1 MRVTGTDS
9 RKLVLWTREER
20 TMAGGGGGGVEVGR
34 GGKRT
39 TAWADGFLSE
49 ATGEGG
55 GRRSGEGTFR
65 IELGEMEE

>member
-1 MRVTGTDS
+1 
-9 RKLVLWTREER
+9 
-20 TMAGGGGGGVEVGR
+20 MAGGGGGGVEVGR